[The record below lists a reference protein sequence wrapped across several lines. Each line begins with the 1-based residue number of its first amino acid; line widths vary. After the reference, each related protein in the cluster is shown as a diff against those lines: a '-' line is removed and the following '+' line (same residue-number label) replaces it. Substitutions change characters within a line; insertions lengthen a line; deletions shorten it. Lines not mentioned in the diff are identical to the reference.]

1 MTERQKLPPEVA
13 ALSAEAKRTVDS
25 MAGMTGTARRLVDE
39 RLQQIGEQL
48 ARCEAR
54 LAAAE
59 RELANLDAIEVEAT
73 WVAQCLA
80 DFDKVWGVLTAE
92 NRGRLLRAVIHR
104 VEVDEPADQ
113 VSVFITDLSASLP
126 EIAATPEPERQ
137 EVRP

>member
-25 MAGMTGTARRLVDE
+25 MAGMTGTARRLLDE
-39 RLQQIGEQL
+39 RLQQIGVQL

-73 WVAQCLA
+73 WVARCLA
-80 DFDKVWGVLTAE
+80 DFDKVWDVLSPG
-92 NRGRLLRAVIHR
+92 NRGRLLRAVIQR
-104 VEVDEPADQ
+104 VEVDEPTNK
-113 VSVFITDLSASLP
+113 VSVFIADLSAGLS
-126 EIAATPEPERQ
+126 TPEPTQ
-137 EVRP
+137 EAAS